1 MASLDGGAKGTARSC
16 RCPCGRTLQDVLSN
30 SVVVPVLR
38 SYYPAETS
46 LDAGVAKSPTL
57 DKFLRDQ
64 LKAKTGARLSGSQTR
79 RLGSDAEWVA
89 TDAALYYAWPPVIED
104 NPGWFVR
111 AEWSDILDLSLG
123 RAGRPLWGFWVIGA
137 RVRNIRVETR
147 NGSSFRFQT
156 GVLTA
161 QSLYAIAQE
170 RLPD

>member
-1 MASLDGGAKGTARSC
+1 M
-16 RCPCGRTLQDVLSN
+16 LSN
-30 SVVVPVLR
+30 SVTVPVIQ

-57 DKFLRDQ
+57 DKFLRDE
-64 LKAKTGARLSGSQTR
+64 LEAKTGARLSGSQTR

-104 NPGWFVR
+104 NRGWFVR

-123 RAGRPLWGFWVIGA
+123 RAVRPLWGFWVSGA
-137 RVRNIRVETR
+137 WVRNIRVETR

-156 GVLTA
+156 GDLTA

-170 RLPD
+170 QLPA

>member
-1 MASLDGGAKGTARSC
+1 M
-16 RCPCGRTLQDVLSN
+16 LSN
-30 SVVVPVLR
+30 SVPVPVIQ

-89 TDAALYYAWPPVIED
+89 TDAALYYAWPQVIED

-123 RAGRPLWGFWVIGA
+123 RAGRPLWGFWVSGA
-137 RVRNIRVETR
+137 WVRNIRVETR